1 MLIFTLI
8 TIVFSIFHTSIF
20 TFPLFLSFFIFYY
33 LLRSNFRLN
42 SVYLDSFLVFD
53 ELSFF
58 ITYITLFVIFISF
71 LFIPSF
77 SRLINVTLIFIFLFC
92 FIVFCTN
99 NLFILYFSYESSLLP
114 ILFIIIK
121 WGSYPER
128 SLRALILLIYTSI
141 FTFPFI
147 FVIFYIYNN
156 SNTFNLFYLD
166 GFDLRLL
173 STLIIF
179 FTFAVKLPI
188 YGLHF

>member
-1 MLIFTLI
+1 VLIL
-8 TIVFSIFHTSIF
+8 TILTILFSIFHTSIF
-20 TFPLFLSFFIFYY
+20 TFPLFLSIFIFYY
-33 LLRSNFRLN
+33 LLTANFRLN
-42 SVYLDSFLVFD
+42 SFYFDSFLVLD
-53 ELSFF
+53 EISFF

-71 LFIPSF
+71 LFVPSYT
-77 SRLINVTLIFIFLFC
+77 RIINITILFIFIFC
-92 FIVFCTN
+92 FLVFSTN

-128 SLRALILLIYTSI
+128 SLSAFILLIYTSI

-147 FVIFYIYNN
+147 YVIFYIYYT
-156 SNTFNLFYLD
+156 SNTFNIFYLD
-166 GFDLRLL
+166 NISLRLVC
-173 STLIIF
+173 TLIVF